1 MVFLVGLGKLIK
13 RIWKKKTY
21 RWLSYAIC
29 IITFST
35 LYDYIHS
42 IILLHIPSFVSQCG
56 YGVLFQ

>member
-35 LYDYIHS
+35 LYDLTRS
-42 IILLHIPSFVSQCG
+42 KLDFD
-56 YGVLFQ
+56 

>member
-35 LYDYIHS
+35 LKN
-42 IILLHIPSFVSQCG
+42 L
-56 YGVLFQ
+56 VLPYLE

>member
-13 RIWKKKTY
+13 RIWKKY

-35 LYDYIHS
+35 LSS
-42 IILLHIPSFVSQCG
+42 ITRSKLDFD
-56 YGVLFQ
+56 